1 MGPFSQPWAQ
11 YGRDPGHSRNLPEH
25 GDSGLQTIET
35 PGINWVAFDS
45 GNGADGYGVA
55 IADFSGSIT
64 SPEGAK
70 ERCGENHL
78 FAVMTYTENTERRL
92 AIIEGD
98 TAKIAW
104 EVTLGNVD
112 IVRSTPVIIDVDGDS
127 KQEIA
132 IVYDSDS
139 SLEVDLWSPEISC
152 DESGW
157 TVSGHSNEKLWSWSD
172 ADLRIG
178 IENAHT
184 WTSPESVTQPL
195 LADLSLDGSPELII
209 AAVDTTNDEPTVIAL
224 PLGLQ
229 TPQENWRVSLDRGTH
244 PSDPAFAAL
253 DDNSGSIVLTTVD
266 ENSGNFWIWQIDGP
280 TGSLDWERFAIQ
292 GTDSNDD
299 TPRIRLPGPV
309 VTQLD
314 NDAAPEMILTLPHDS
329 NQADDGMGAQYLGME
344 LTSTDEIWRFRAK
357 NGYADT
363 EPLPVDTTGDGI
375 TDRVCWVTWFSTGI
389 GTTDRD
395 GSYWMSRHND

>member
-1 MGPFSQPWAQ
+1 M
-11 YGRDPGHSRNLPEH
+11 
-25 GDSGLQTIET
+25 
-35 PGINWVAFDS
+35 
-45 GNGADGYGVA
+45 
-55 IADFSGSIT
+55 
-64 SPEGAK
+64 
-70 ERCGENHL
+70 
-78 FAVMTYTENTERRL
+78 
-92 AIIEGD
+92 
-98 TAKIAW
+98 
-104 EVTLGNVD
+104 
-112 IVRSTPVIIDVDGDS
+112 
-127 KQEIA
+127 
-132 IVYDSDS
+132 
-139 SLEVDLWSPEISC
+139 
-152 DESGW
+152 
-157 TVSGHSNEKLWSWSD
+157 
-172 ADLRIG
+172 
-178 IENAHT
+178 
-184 WTSPESVTQPL
+184 
-195 LADLSLDGSPELII
+195 ADLSLDGSPELII

-244 PSDPAFAAL
+244 PSDPAYAAL
-253 DDNSGSIVLTTVD
+253 YDNSGSIVLTTVD

-395 GSYWMSRHND
+395 GVTGCHDITIDPPFREWSRILQSGSSTNEGEVAISSPISIDLDGEDEPELLVA